1 MTVKTGCESRRDPQ
15 SVLYIDGQTIG
26 LMNSRMRSFKHDPG
40 RVHIQIKADDC
51 MTYDTSF
58 VIKEGDST
66 MIGWRA
72 PDCR

>member
-1 MTVKTGCESRRDPQ
+1 MFSIGSRNPN

-26 LMNSRMRSFKHDPG
+26 LLNSRMRSFKHDPG
-40 RVHIQIKADDC
+40 RVHIQIRADDC